1 MITFQN
7 KKVDKFNEQQIK
19 MAKIQHIKKIYEQN
33 ISVNLA
39 KIQKQKLFFKQK
51 QEEELLFKQKQE
63 EELLF
68 KQDTSKNSLL
78 QNYILSVYG
87 K

>member
-51 QEEELLFKQKQE
+51 QEEELLFKQ
-63 EELLF
+63 
-68 KQDTSKNSLL
+68 DTSKNSLL